1 MFSRKIHRLI
11 GRLGCGAGISLL
23 WFGCSPKQIE
33 KPPEIPIQTSTRQ
46 TAASD
51 SRFEG
56 VVRSDNLQ
64 AETDALLPLFDQM
77 PSVPVYLKDEPILKS
92 GTNTATANA
101 YTHCDGGEF
110 PFIFVKKIY
119 YRQARRKRLVNTLKH
134 ELTHAWLC
142 RQRLM
147 AAGHDALFRRKFEQV
162 GGWGNFAEEH

>member
-1 MFSRKIHRLI
+1 MFSWKIRWLI
-11 GRLGCGAGISLL
+11 GRLGCSAGISLL
-23 WFGCSPKQIE
+23 SFGCSPKQIE
-33 KPPEIPIQTSTRQ
+33 KLPAIPVKTSTRQ
-46 TAASD
+46 TAAAD

-56 VVRSDNLQ
+56 VDRSDNLQ

-92 GTNTATANA
+92 GTNTETANA

-119 YRQARRKRLVNTLKH
+119 YRQARRKRLVNTLRH

-147 AAGHDALFRRKFEQV
+147 SAGHGALFRRKFEQS